1 ASPGQTIVSKGDL
14 CDRHKQWIHA
24 GPHQPAVRAG
34 LSQDVSLEQEQGN
47 THAGQNSGHSY
58 SRPQLST
65 AYVPPGNDVEASIAT
80 IWRDLLGIEKVGVN
94 DNFFDLGGHSLLAIQ
109 VISRLREAFPV
120 EIEMR
125 NLLFEAPTVAKIAA
139 VIAEQLPQEN
149 ELDEMAAL
157 LAEVQT
163 LSTEE
168 IQAQLSGGD
177 V

>member
-1 ASPGQTIVSKGDL
+1 
-14 CDRHKQWIHA
+14 
-24 GPHQPAVRAG
+24 
-34 LSQDVSLEQEQGN
+34 
-47 THAGQNSGHSY
+47 
-58 SRPQLST
+58 
-65 AYVPPGNDVEASIAT
+65 
-80 IWRDLLGIEKVGVN
+80 
-94 DNFFDLGGHSLLAIQ
+94 
-109 VISRLREAFPV
+109 
-120 EIEMR
+120 MR